1 VNTNFNLQIDFF
13 KSIFLSWVK
22 SESLIFLSNIFYNSN
37 FSKICLSPLF
47 LFSNS
52 NRQNL
57 LWSFQLTQ
65 NLSTPSN
72 LNKCWWHSLSFCIP
86 LNLKHCEKKV
96 FFLNFWIKINHIFSF
111 LKAILFFC
119 SLRFCLGVVMCS
131 ETSSPR
137 LSFSHDLS
145 ELQVSPMKQDVT
157 LLHDSN
163 SDFEFN
169 TSSTSLGFESSS
181 ADELFSNGVI
191 LPIQMQDKTTAR
203 KLTHHLE
210 HPQQHPH
217 TTKLPPRPCS
227 SGVDKVKKDT
237 IRELLD
243 VTPDHEKKPH
253 SKSFWGFN
261 RSKSLNRDTKKNM
274 TCSIS
279 LLSRSN
285 STGSVPNP
293 KRVSSNKHASAAKSS
308 SSSSYSY
315 SSLNMHPMQKSPSGK
330 GYGGYYPNGLRIN
343 PVLNV
348 PTPCVSK
355 GSANLFS
362 LGSFLRVGKVKK
374 SKKWFVLVFSS

>member
-1 VNTNFNLQIDFF
+1 ML
-13 KSIFLSWVK
+13 
-22 SESLIFLSNIFYNSN
+22 
-37 FSKICLSPLF
+37 
-47 LFSNS
+47 
-52 NRQNL
+52 
-57 LWSFQLTQ
+57 
-65 NLSTPSN
+65 
-72 LNKCWWHSLSFCIP
+72 
-86 LNLKHCEKKV
+86 
-96 FFLNFWIKINHIFSF
+96 
-111 LKAILFFC
+111 
-119 SLRFCLGVVMCS
+119 FCLHLFVCVGGICCVVMCS
-131 ETSSPR
+131 ETSPPR

-145 ELQVSPMKQDVT
+145 ELQVSPMKQDISCRDT

-163 SDFEFN
+163 SDFEF
-169 TSSTSLGFESSS
+169 STSTTSLNFESSS

-203 KLTHHLE
+203 KLTHHVE
-210 HPQQHPH
+210 HPH
-217 TTKLPPRPCS
+217 TKLPPRPC
-227 SGVDKVKKDT
+227 VDKVKKET
-237 IRELLD
+237 IRELID
-243 VTPDHEKKPH
+243 VAPDHEKKPL

-274 TCSIS
+274 VCSIP

-293 KRVSSNKHASAAKSS
+293 KKVSSNKHKS

-315 SSLNMHPMQKSPSGK
+315 SALNMYPMQKSASGK

-374 SKKWFVLVFSS
+374 SKK

>member
-1 VNTNFNLQIDFF
+1 
-13 KSIFLSWVK
+13 
-22 SESLIFLSNIFYNSN
+22 
-37 FSKICLSPLF
+37 
-47 LFSNS
+47 
-52 NRQNL
+52 
-57 LWSFQLTQ
+57 
-65 NLSTPSN
+65 
-72 LNKCWWHSLSFCIP
+72 
-86 LNLKHCEKKV
+86 
-96 FFLNFWIKINHIFSF
+96 
-111 LKAILFFC
+111 
-119 SLRFCLGVVMCS
+119 MCS
-131 ETSSPR
+131 ETTPPR

-145 ELQVSPMKQDVT
+145 ELHVSPMKQDVK

-169 TSSTSLGFESSS
+169 TCSSSLAFESSS

-191 LPIQMQDKTTAR
+191 LPIQMQHKTTAR

-210 HPQQHPH
+210 HPQTTNTTNTTN
-217 TTKLPPRPCS
+217 TTKLPPRPCAS
-227 SGVDKVKKDT
+227 SVDKVKKET

-261 RSKSLNRDTKKNM
+261 RSKSLNRDTKKNL

-285 STGSVPNP
+285 STGSVENP
-293 KRVSSNKHASAAKSS
+293 KRVSSNKHSSSAAK
-308 SSSSYSY
+308 SSSYSY
-315 SSLNMHPMQKSPSGK
+315 SSLNMPPLQKSPSGK

-355 GSANLFS
+355 GSSNLFS

-374 SKKWFVLVFSS
+374 SKK

>member
-1 VNTNFNLQIDFF
+1 
-13 KSIFLSWVK
+13 
-22 SESLIFLSNIFYNSN
+22 
-37 FSKICLSPLF
+37 
-47 LFSNS
+47 
-52 NRQNL
+52 
-57 LWSFQLTQ
+57 
-65 NLSTPSN
+65 
-72 LNKCWWHSLSFCIP
+72 
-86 LNLKHCEKKV
+86 
-96 FFLNFWIKINHIFSF
+96 
-111 LKAILFFC
+111 
-119 SLRFCLGVVMCS
+119 MCS
-131 ETSSPR
+131 ETSPPR

-145 ELQVSPMKQDVT
+145 ELQVLPMKQDVSWRDT

-163 SDFEFN
+163 SDFEF
-169 TSSTSLGFESSS
+169 STSTASLEFESSS

-203 KLTHHLE
+203 KLTHHVE
-210 HPQQHPH
+210 HPH
-217 TTKLPPRPCS
+217 TKLPPRPCAS
-227 SGVDKVKKDT
+227 SVDKVKKDT

-261 RSKSLNRDTKKNM
+261 RSKSLNRDTKKSLV
-274 TCSIS
+274 CSIP

-293 KRVSSNKHASAAKSS
+293 KRVSSNKHQSAAKSS
-308 SSSSYSY
+308 SSCSY
-315 SSLNMHPMQKSPSGK
+315 SSALNMYPMQKSPSGK
-330 GYGGYYPNGLRIN
+330 GFGGYYPNGLRIN

-374 SKKWFVLVFSS
+374 SKK